1 MVDNS
6 EKNETISSVVH
17 YCRVCKRVFS
27 SAGALG
33 GHMRSHGVGDTNRNY
48 GEEISEQR
56 FMINNNFRR
65 DNKQEGQKHSYNL
78 RANSNRLFGNRASE
92 DRDRKS
98 SMWPPNDRGKYVI
111 DETLTLSPV
120 SSPGSSDIERNVQS
134 YNAKSEYY
142 GYDKDQY
149 GSREEDEDED
159 LANCL
164 VMLSNKSY
172 DLSDNNKE
180 VENKAKEVEKCMFQ
194 CKACKKIFNS
204 HQALGGHRAS
214 HKKVKGCYAAK
225 LDDNNNNNNND
236 IDIDEDLISPTD
248 LILHQE
254 SNSFQS
260 HSPSS
265 SGSFS
270 RKRSRVHQCSICYR
284 VFSSGQALGGHK
296 RCHWL
301 TSSLPET
308 TFIPTFQEI
317 QYHNQEQL
325 FNKPMFTN
333 SDQPLDLNF
342 SAQLGNAAEVGQKLH
357 NPFEHEGP
365 RSYLQLWTDQE
376 VDTNNLNLSL
386 NQKSKVST
394 EDLSREENYKAKEA
408 KLSNLKDVNLDGGSS
423 WLQVGIGPT
432 PDIVATL

>member
-6 EKNETISSVVH
+6 QKNEPSTVIH
-17 YCRVCKRVFS
+17 YCRVCKRGFN

-33 GHMRSHGVGDTNRNY
+33 GHMRSHGVGDHNKNY
-48 GEEISEQR
+48 GEDINEQR
-56 FMINNNFRR
+56 YMINNFRR
-65 DNKQEGQKHSYNL
+65 DKPEGQKHSYNL
-78 RANSNRLFGNRASE
+78 RANTNRLLGNRASE
-92 DRDRKS
+92 DRDKKS
-98 SMWPPNDRGKYVI
+98 SMWPPNDRGKYAL
-111 DETLTLSPV
+111 DETLTLSSM
-120 SSPGSSDIERNVQS
+120 SSPGSSDLERSTKPYDAKEV
-134 YNAKSEYY
+134 YN
-142 GYDKDQY
+142 GNDKDKY
-149 GSREEDEDED
+149 ASREEEED

-172 DLSDNNKE
+172 VLSDNNE
-180 VENKAKEVEKCMFQ
+180 ATYKAEEVEKGMFQ
-194 CKACKKIFNS
+194 CKACKKVFSS

-225 LDDNNNNNNND
+225 IKDDNDGNNDNNDNNNNDN
-236 IDIDEDLISPTD
+236 DIDEDSISPSD
-248 LILHQE
+248 LIFHQE

-260 HSPSS
+260 QSPSS
-265 SGSFS
+265 SSSFS
-270 RKRSRVHQCSICYR
+270 RKRSRVHQCSICHR

-301 TSSLPET
+301 SSSLPEN

-317 QYHNQEQL
+317 QYHTQEQGL

-333 SDQPLDLNF
+333 FDQPLDLNF
-342 SAQLGNAAEVGQKLH
+342 PAQLGNPAEFELKLH

-365 RSYLQLWTDQE
+365 RSYLQLWTDQQIN
-376 VDTNNLNLSL
+376 TNLHQNE
-386 NQKSKVST
+386 KCKDST
-394 EDLSREENYKAKEA
+394 EDLRREENYKDKEA